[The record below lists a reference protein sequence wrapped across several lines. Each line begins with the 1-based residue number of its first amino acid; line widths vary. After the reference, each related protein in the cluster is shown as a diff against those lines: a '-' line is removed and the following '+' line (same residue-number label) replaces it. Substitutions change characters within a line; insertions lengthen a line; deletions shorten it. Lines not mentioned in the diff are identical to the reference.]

1 MIAPFGRHNAQ
12 NRGMNS
18 RPTPRRH
25 SRYVRYEHLMILFL
39 SLSFLLLFLFL
50 LPTPPYA
57 IWDSYLFSLKNDVS
71 LK

>member
-1 MIAPFGRHNAQ
+1 MIAPLGCHNAR
-12 NRGMNS
+12 NRGIIA
-18 RPTPRRH
+18 RPTPRASER
-25 SRYVRYEHLMILFL
+25 SELTNNVRYEHLLD
-39 SLSFLLLFLFL
+39 SFLLLSSSL